1 MILTV
6 KGMND
11 ILPADV
17 ATWQMIELIGRKL
30 FENFGYREIKTP
42 ILEKSELFIRGV
54 GKETDVV
61 RKEMYTFLDKDEESL
76 TLRPEATASVVRA
89 YIQHNLVNEDPVT
102 KLYYWGPM
110 FRRERPQKGR
120 LRQFYQFGVEVI
132 GVSDPLVDAELI
144 FMLDQFYGLLG
155 VEDLSIRINSLGC
168 KECRPAFRSSLVG
181 YFSSRKERL
190 CPDCNR
196 RLEQNPL
203 RILDCKIEGCR
214 ELAKNSPC
222 SVDTLC
228 DACRKHF
235 QGVVKGLEFF
245 RVAFELDPRIVR
257 GLDYYTRTAFEIT
270 SSGLGAQ
277 DAVGGGGRYDN
288 LIEELGG
295 VSTPAIGYSGGIE
308 RLTLLMPPVGASGP
322 ALYIV
327 WLGEDARV
335 EALKIANKLRLMGI
349 NVEMGYEEK
358 SIKSQMRRS
367 DKLKSRYVLVL
378 GSDELKSKRGKI
390 KEMVSGKE
398 TEVDLKSIDD
408 LKRILEEL

>member
-1 MILTV
+1 MIPTV

-11 ILPADV
+11 ILPVEV

-30 FENFGYREIKTP
+30 FENFGYREIRTP
-42 ILEKSELFIRGV
+42 ILEKTELFVRGV

-61 RKEMYTFLDKDEESL
+61 RKEMYTFLDKDGESL
-76 TLRPEATASVVRA
+76 SLRPEGTASVVRA

-168 KECRPAFRSSLVG
+168 KDCRPDFRSALVK
-181 YFSSRKERL
+181 YFSSKKESM
-190 CPDCNR
+190 CPDCHR

-203 RILDCKIEGCR
+203 RILDCKVEGCR

-228 DACRKHF
+228 DPCRKHF
-235 QGVVKGLEFF
+235 QGVIKGLEFF
-245 RVAFELDPRIVR
+245 RVSFELDPRIVR
-257 GLDYYTRTAFEIT
+257 GFDYYTRTAFEIT
-270 SSGLGAQ
+270 SSKLGAQ

-295 VSTPAIGYSGGIE
+295 APTPAIGYSGGID
-308 RLTLLMPPVGASGP
+308 RLTLIMPAVEAPGP
-322 ALYIV
+322 SLYIV
-327 WLGEDARV
+327 WLGEEAKV
-335 EALKIANKLRLMGI
+335 EALKNANKLRLMGI

-367 DKLKSRYVLVL
+367 DKLKSKYVLVL
-378 GSDELKSKRGKI
+378 GSDELKKKSGKL
-390 KEMVSGKE
+390 KEMASGKE
-398 TEVDLKSIDD
+398 IDVDLKTIDD
-408 LKRILEEL
+408 LKKILEEI